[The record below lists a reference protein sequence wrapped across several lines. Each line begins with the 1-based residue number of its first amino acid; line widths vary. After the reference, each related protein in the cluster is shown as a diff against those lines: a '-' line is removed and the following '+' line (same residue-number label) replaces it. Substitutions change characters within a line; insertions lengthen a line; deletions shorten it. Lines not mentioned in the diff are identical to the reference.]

1 MPTLRYGHREV
12 QKPDGSAAE
21 GWFGYTCGHCDR
33 EVSGFVVAY
42 AATHENG
49 ADFQIRW
56 LQCPVCRRGSV
67 FDTNVG
73 VVPGVAFGPKI
84 EGLPDDVADAYAEA
98 RRCLSAECN
107 TAAEGMC
114 RKILMHIA
122 VDKKAKE
129 GGSFASYIDYLEAQ
143 GYVTPPMKEWV
154 KLIKDHGNEAQ
165 HLIAAPDRKR
175 AEGTLIFT
183 AQLLRTVY
191 EMGHLAGQF
200 TTPNVP

>member
-1 MPTLRYGHREV
+1 MATVRYGHREI
-12 QKPDGSAAE
+12 QKPDGSTPE
-21 GWFGYTCGHCDR
+21 GWFGYTCGHCGR

-49 ADFQIRW
+49 SDFQIRW
-56 LQCPVCRRGSV
+56 LQCPLCRRGSV
-67 FDTNVG
+67 YDATVG
-73 VVPGVAFGPKI
+73 VLPGVAFGPSI
-84 EGLPDDVADAYAEA
+84 EGLPDDVKAAYAEA
-98 RRCLSAECN
+98 RRCLSVQAN

-114 RKILMHIA
+114 RKILMHVA
-122 VDKKAKE
+122 VDKGAME
-129 GGSFASYIDYLEAQ
+129 GNSFASYIDFLEAQ
-143 GYVTPPMKEWV
+143 GYVTPPMRGWV

-200 TTPNVP
+200 TGPQAP